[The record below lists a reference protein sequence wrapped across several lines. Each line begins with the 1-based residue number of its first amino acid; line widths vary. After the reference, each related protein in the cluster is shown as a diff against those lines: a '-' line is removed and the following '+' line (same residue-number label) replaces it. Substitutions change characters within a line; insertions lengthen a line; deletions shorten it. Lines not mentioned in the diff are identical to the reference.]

1 MESYQERLIKERE
14 ELMIKI
20 RKLEAFSSSD
30 DFSALE
36 NSEKEL
42 LKKQLDIMHEYDTIL
57 FLRIK

>member
-20 RKLEAFSSSD
+20 RKLEAFSFSN
-30 DFSALE
+30 DFYALE